1 MSSDITEINDQRT
14 AGRTCIVVDLRSDT
28 VTKPTSAMY
37 QRILAAPL
45 GDDGLDGDPTARE
58 LEETCARILGK
69 QAALFVP
76 SCTMAN
82 LLATLTHLQR
92 GEQVA
97 VESEAHMYTA
107 ERGAA
112 TFTESFYVPIRGTG
126 GRMDLDMLEDVLS
139 QGPRS
144 RLRTGMIALETSHNN
159 AGGTV
164 LPLLHMAT
172 VQRMGAQR
180 GTAIHLDGARLF
192 NAAVYLQ
199 VAPAEIARYCDT
211 VSICLSKGLSAPMG
225 AILAGRGQAIKRARA
240 LRQMLGGQQRQ
251 VGIIAAA
258 GIEAVTV
265 MGDRLLEDHVR
276 ATRLSQV
283 VRRAHAVLRVTEPQ
297 TNIVQVDVSAT
308 GRSSVEWAEALSNHG
323 LLVRPWGKQRLRCV
337 THRHI
342 GDADIEYAAQAF
354 SSAVLS
360 LGSPSPHQE

>member
-1 MSSDITEINDQRT
+1 
-14 AGRTCIVVDLRSDT
+14 
-28 VTKPTSAMY
+28 MY

-45 GDDGLDGDPTARE
+45 GDDSLDGDPTTRE

-82 LLATLTHLQR
+82 LLATLAHVQR

-112 TFTESFYVPIRGTG
+112 TFTDSFYVPVHGSG
-126 GRMDLDMLEDVLS
+126 GLMDLEMLEDVLS
-139 QGPRS
+139 QHAPGS

-164 LPLLHMAT
+164 LPLLHMAI
-172 VQRMGAQR
+172 VQRMGIEHGA
-180 GTAIHLDGARLF
+180 AIHLDGARLF
-192 NAAVYLQ
+192 NAAVHLQ
-199 VAPAEIARYCDT
+199 VAPAEIAQYCDT

-225 AILAGRGQAIKRARA
+225 AILAGEQQAIKKARG

-251 VGIIAAA
+251 VGIVAAA

-265 MGDRLLEDHVR
+265 MADRLLEDHIR
-276 ATRLSQV
+276 ATRLSRA
-283 VRRAHAVLRVTEPQ
+283 VRWAHAVLRVMEPQ

-308 GRSSVEWAEALSNHG
+308 GRSSVDWVNALSNHG

-342 GDADIEYAAQAF
+342 DDADIEHAGHAIASAA
-354 SSAVLS
+354 LS
-360 LGSPSPHQE
+360 LEAPSPPA

>member
-1 MSSDITEINDQRT
+1 VSSAIKEIDDQRT
-14 AGRTCIVVDLRSDT
+14 VGRTRVVDLRSDT

-45 GDDGLDGDPTARE
+45 GDDSLDGDPTARE

-76 SCTMAN
+76 TCTMAN
-82 LLATLTHLQR
+82 LLATLTHVQR

-97 VESEAHMYTA
+97 VESEAHMFTS

-112 TFTESFYVPIRGTG
+112 TFTDSFYVPIRGAG
-126 GRMDLDMLEDVLS
+126 GVMDLEMLEDVLS
-139 QGPRS
+139 QSAGS

-172 VQRMGAQR
+172 VQRMGAER
-180 GTAIHLDGARLF
+180 GAAIHLDGARLF

-199 VAPAEIARYCDT
+199 VAPEEIARYCDT

-225 AILAGRGQAIKRARA
+225 AILAGREQTIKRARG

-251 VGIIAAA
+251 VGIVAAA

-265 MGDRLLEDHVR
+265 MRGRLLEDHVR
-276 ATRLSQV
+276 AASLSHV
-283 VRRAHAVLRVTEPQ
+283 VRRAHAVLRVSEPQ

-308 GRSSVEWAEALSNHG
+308 EKSSVEWTEALCDQG

-342 GDADIEYAAQAF
+342 DDADIEYAAQAF
-354 SSAVLS
+354 SSAAS
-360 LGSPSPHQE
+360 RLGAPYPRA

>member
-1 MSSDITEINDQRT
+1 
-14 AGRTCIVVDLRSDT
+14 
-28 VTKPTSAMY
+28 
-37 QRILAAPL
+37 
-45 GDDGLDGDPTARE
+45 
-58 LEETCARILGK
+58 
-69 QAALFVP
+69 
-76 SCTMAN
+76 
-82 LLATLTHLQR
+82 
-92 GEQVA
+92 
-97 VESEAHMYTA
+97 
-107 ERGAA
+107 
-112 TFTESFYVPIRGTG
+112 
-126 GRMDLDMLEDVLS
+126 MDLDMLEDVLS

-276 ATRLSQV
+276 ATRLRQV

-354 SSAVLS
+354 SSAALS
-360 LGSPSPHQE
+360 LGSSAPHQE

>member
-1 MSSDITEINDQRT
+1 
-14 AGRTCIVVDLRSDT
+14 
-28 VTKPTSAMY
+28 MY
-37 QRILAAPL
+37 QRMLAAPL
-45 GDDGLDGDPTARE
+45 GDDGLDGDPTACE

-69 QAALFVP
+69 PAALFVP

-82 LLATLTHLQR
+82 LLAVLVHVQR

-97 VESEAHMYTA
+97 VESESHIYTS

-112 TFTESFYVPIRGTG
+112 TFTQSFYVPIHSSDGQ
-126 GRMDLDMLEDVLS
+126 MDLEMLEDVLS
-139 QGPRS
+139 RGPGS
-144 RLRTGMIALETSHNN
+144 RLRTGMIVLETSHNN

-172 VQRMGAQR
+172 VQRIGAEH
-180 GTAIHLDGARLF
+180 GAAIHLDGARLF

-199 VAPAEIARYCDT
+199 VTPAEIARYCDT
-211 VSICLSKGLSAPMG
+211 VSICLSKGLSSPMG
-225 AILAGRGQAIKRARA
+225 AILAGQGQAIKRARG

-251 VGIIAAA
+251 VGIVAAA

-265 MGDRLLEDHVR
+265 MRGRLLEDHVR
-276 ATRLSQV
+276 ARRLSQV
-283 VRRAHAVLRVTEPQ
+283 VRRAHTVLTVSEPQ

-308 GRSSVEWAEALSNHG
+308 GRSSVEWARALLDHG

-342 GDADIEYAAQAF
+342 DDEDIEYASQAF
-354 SSAVLS
+354 SSAASS
-360 LGSPSPHQE
+360 LDTP

>member
-1 MSSDITEINDQRT
+1 
-14 AGRTCIVVDLRSDT
+14 
-28 VTKPTSAMY
+28 
-37 QRILAAPL
+37 
-45 GDDGLDGDPTARE
+45 
-58 LEETCARILGK
+58 
-69 QAALFVP
+69 
-76 SCTMAN
+76 MAN

-97 VESEAHMYTA
+97 VESEAHMFTS

-112 TFTESFYVPIRGTG
+112 TFTDSFYVPIRGAG
-126 GRMDLDMLEDVLS
+126 GLMDLEMLEDVLS
-139 QGPRS
+139 QGPGS

-164 LPLLHMAT
+164 LPLLHMAA
-172 VQRMGAQR
+172 VQRMGAER
-180 GTAIHLDGARLF
+180 GAAIHLDGARLF

-225 AILAGRGQAIKRARA
+225 AILAGREQAIKKARG

-251 VGIIAAA
+251 VGIVAAA

-265 MGDRLLEDHVR
+265 MGGRLQDDHVR

-283 VRRAHAVLRVTEPQ
+283 VRRAHAVLKVTEPQ

-308 GRSSVEWAEALSNHG
+308 GRSSVEWAEALSDHG
-323 LLVRPWGKQRLRCV
+323 LLVRPWGRQRLRCV

-342 GDADIEYAAQAF
+342 DDADIEHAAPAF
-354 SSAVLS
+354 SDAASS
-360 LGSPSPHQE
+360 LGAA

>member
-1 MSSDITEINDQRT
+1 MSSNIQEIDDQRT
-14 AGRTCIVVDLRSDT
+14 AGRTRVVDLRSDT
-28 VTKPTSAMY
+28 VTKPTAAMY

-58 LEETCARILGK
+58 LEETCARLLGK

-82 LLATLTHLQR
+82 LLATLIHVQR

-97 VESEAHMYTA
+97 VESEAHMYTS

-112 TFTESFYVPIRGTG
+112 TFTQSFYVPIRSSG
-126 GRMDLDMLEDVLS
+126 GLMDLEMLEDVLS
-139 QGPRS
+139 QGLGS
-144 RLRTGMIALETSHNN
+144 RLRTGMIAFETSHNN

-164 LPLLHMAT
+164 LPLQHMAT
-172 VQRMGAQR
+172 VQRMGADR
-180 GTAIHLDGARLF
+180 GAAIHLDGARLF

-199 VAPAEIARYCDT
+199 VSPAEIAAYCDT

-225 AILAGRGQAIKRARA
+225 AILAGQEPAIKKARG

-251 VGIIAAA
+251 VGIAAAA
-258 GIEAVTV
+258 GIEAVTA
-265 MGDRLLEDHVR
+265 MGDRLLADHVR
-276 ATRLSQV
+276 ARRLSQV
-283 VRRAHAVLRVTEPQ
+283 VRRAHAVLKATHPQ

-308 GRSSVEWAEALSNHG
+308 GRSSVDWEEALCEHG

-342 GDADIEYAAQAF
+342 DDADIEYAGLAF
-354 SSAVLS
+354 SSA
-360 LGSPSPHQE
+360 GSRLVP

>member
-1 MSSDITEINDQRT
+1 MSSDTKVIDDRQTV
-14 AGRTCIVVDLRSDT
+14 GRTHVVDLRSDT

-37 QRILAAPL
+37 ERILAAPL
-45 GDDGLDGDPTARE
+45 GDDSLDGDPTARE
-58 LEETCARILGK
+58 LEDICARILGK

-112 TFTESFYVPIRGTG
+112 TFTESFYVPIRGSG
-126 GRMDLDMLEDVLS
+126 GLMDLGMLEDVLG
-139 QGPRS
+139 QGPGS

-164 LPLLHMAT
+164 LPLPHMAA
-172 VQRMGAQR
+172 VQRMGAES
-180 GTAIHLDGARLF
+180 GAAIHLDGARLF
-192 NAAVYLQ
+192 NAAVYLR
-199 VAPAEIARYCDT
+199 VAPADIARYCDT

-225 AILAGRGQAIKRARA
+225 AILAGQVQAIKRARG

-251 VGIIAAA
+251 VGIVAAA

-265 MGDRLLEDHVR
+265 MGGRLQEDHAR

-283 VRRAHAVLRVTEPQ
+283 VRRAHAALRVMEPQ

-308 GRSSVEWAEALSNHG
+308 GKSAVEWAEALSEHA

-342 GDADIEYAAQAF
+342 DDADIEYAAQAF
-354 SSAVLS
+354 SSAACT
-360 LGSPSPHQE
+360 LGTS